1 MTVSKVQNSPFQKK
15 SSSKK
20 ISWAIFEKKYLTRE
34 DAWKYEWVDGIIEK
48 TKRNMYPNQRYIL
61 INLRKLFRKLLV
73 EGKVSGSFE
82 SETDIF
88 FSDKIH
94 RRPDISYCTEE
105 QDALMAHEES
115 VIPEFVIEI
124 VSKNDTL
131 PKQNRKMKNYR
142 DADVKVIWQIFPDTQ
157 EVQITTGKA
166 SVLCT
171 LGDVCTAAP
180 VLPDFKITVK
190 DIFQKPPK
198 PSTKSV

>member
-1 MTVSKVQNSPFQKK
+1 MTVSKIQPSPFQKVP
-15 SSSKK
+15 SPKK
-20 ISWAIFEKKYLTRE
+20 VSWAVFEKKYLTRE

-48 TKRNMYPNQRYIL
+48 TKRIMCPNQRYIL
-61 INLRKLFRKLLV
+61 INLRKLYSKLLA
-73 EGKVSGSFE
+73 GSKVSGSFE

-88 FSDKIH
+88 FSEKIH

-105 QDALMAHEES
+105 QDALMAHGES

-142 DADVKVIWQIFPDTQ
+142 DAGVKVIWQIFPDTQ
-157 EVQITTGKA
+157 EVQITKGKA

-171 LGDVCTAAP
+171 DNDVCSAAP
-180 VLPDFKITVK
+180 VLPDFKISVK

-198 PSTKSV
+198 LIKKG